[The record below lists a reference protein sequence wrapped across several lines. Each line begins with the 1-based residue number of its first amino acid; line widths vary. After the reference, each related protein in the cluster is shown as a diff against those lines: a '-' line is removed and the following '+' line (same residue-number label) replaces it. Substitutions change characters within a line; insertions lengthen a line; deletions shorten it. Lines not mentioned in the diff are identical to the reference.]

1 MKTFYTTCFARR
13 KGDWSKCYSIAVYPP
28 KYYSYGGR
36 FYPDLAAD
44 PENLHSLLRG
54 QMDEDHYYEL
64 YEQKLATLNPVD
76 VVADLPDGAILLCH
90 EKPGDPCHRHKAAEW
105 LNKSGLCTVEEIYNE
120 KDIKKL
126 GLEAPN
132 SLSGLFY

>member
-13 KGDWSKCYSIAVYPP
+13 KGNWEKCFSIAAYVP
-28 KYYSYGGR
+28 KYYPYGGR
-36 FYPDLAAD
+36 FYKHLAPDA
-44 PENLHSLLRG
+44 ENLHMLLRG
-54 QMDEDHYYEL
+54 QLDEDEYYER
-64 YEQKLATLNPVD
+64 YQQKLNDMNPAD

-90 EKPGDPCHRHKAAEW
+90 EAPGDPCHRHRVAEW
-105 LNKSGLCTVEEIYNE
+105 LNKSGLCTVEEIYTD

-132 SLSGLFY
+132 SLSKLFY